1 MTQTYDV
8 LLGAT
13 GYMVKPGTY
22 QRYQD
27 GQSEGRVGRVRLFDF
42 YGGAKRA
49 AQMERDRFFTGV
61 GAWPTLDSQGLTS
74 GPKRQDFTGT
84 VSPAITPGN
93 RRWVFPHLGTW
104 YLVDGADLYTVA
116 TSGGLYAGLTHVQT
130 LAGTVV
136 DCDLM
141 GDILYFA
148 YGSAHAI
155 GKYDLSTSTY
165 SADTLGTTAQFK
177 ARLISHEG
185 SAIRYA
191 RADQT
196 STVNDSIQN
205 VISTDAAVRR
215 LVQVD
220 GHCWVLTEG
229 TVYRFTSQTAG
240 DHASEATVPRL
251 AAPDDFDWAV
261 VHFGRLWTWA
271 GKEII
276 YYDTTKDTFQGTGVR
291 GLSTLGAATV
301 GSWLVAAI
309 VSAITGNV
317 ELWAYDGR
325 GWWLLDE
332 QTSAG
337 TLYSYPVSIFGA
349 CDDVDLLAGRGS
361 TSNQLAGWQ
370 FFPRDGAPGLRAS
383 YELVTALMDAGER
396 DLDKVWRRA
405 GIELATPDDRATS
418 DTVDVALSYSVDG
431 GATWTAIASDTLDN
445 TSSRLVSIGGSIAA
459 RPQGRFLQLK
469 LAVSSVSDWCP
480 VVLGLWAEHETM
492 DLPTRRRRWKFAAV
506 CADRVVTRDGSVDST
521 GGRNLASGLWDAW
534 DDGTTLAYT
543 DVDGGAYTVRIA
555 GIREQIG
562 KTAEIELARSDV
574 ELTLVEV

>member
-1 MTQTYDV
+1 
-8 LLGAT
+8 
-13 GYMVKPGTY
+13 MVKPGTY

-27 GQSEGRVGRVRLFDF
+27 GQSDGRVGRVRLFDF

-74 GPKRQDFTGT
+74 GPKRQDFTDT

-93 RRWVFPHLGTW
+93 RRWAFPFLGTW

-116 TSGGLYAGLTHVQT
+116 TSSSAYNGLTHVQT
-130 LAGTVV
+130 LAATVV
-136 DCDLM
+136 DCDLL
-141 GDILYFA
+141 GDTLYFA
-148 YGSAHAI
+148 YGTSAAI
-155 GKYDLSTSTY
+155 GTYDIGSSTY
-165 SADTLGTTAQFK
+165 TANALGNTAQFK
-177 ARLISHEG
+177 AKLISHEG
-185 SAIRYA
+185 DEIRYV
-191 RADQT
+191 RSDQP
-196 STVNDSIQN
+196 TVVSNAES
-205 VISTDAAVRR
+205 SRLLADAAVRR

-220 GHCWVLTEG
+220 GHCWVITEG
-229 TVYRFTSQTAG
+229 TVYRFTGTLTSDVTT
-240 DHASEATVPRL
+240 EATVPRL
-251 AAPDDFDWAV
+251 AAPDDFDWALA
-261 VHFGRLWTWA
+261 HFGRLWCWA

-276 YYDTTKDTFQGTGVR
+276 YYDTAKDMFQGSGVR
-291 GLSTLGAATV
+291 GASTLGACTV

-309 VSAITGNV
+309 VSAISGNV

-349 CDDVDLLAGRGS
+349 CDDVDMLAGRGT

-370 FFPRDGAPGLRAS
+370 FFPRSGAPGLRAS
-383 YELVTALMDAGER
+383 YELITALMDAGER

-405 GIELATPDDRATS
+405 GVELATPDDRATS
-418 DTVDVALSYSVDG
+418 DAVTVALSYSVDG
-431 GATWTAIASDTLDN
+431 GATWTAIDSATLDDD
-445 TSSRLVSIGGSIAA
+445 SSRLVSIGGSITA
-459 RPQGRFLQLK
+459 RPKGRFLQLK
-469 LAVSSVSDWCP
+469 LAVSSVSGWCP

-506 CADRVVTRDGSVDST
+506 CADRVVKRDGSVDQT
-521 GGRNLASGLWDAW
+521 GSRDLASALWDAW
-534 DDGTTLAYT
+534 DDGSTLAFT
-543 DVDGGAYTVRIA
+543 DVDGGSLTVRIA
-555 GIREQIG
+555 GIREMIG
-562 KTAEIELARSDV
+562 RVAEIGVPSGSANSDV

>member
-1 MTQTYDV
+1 MTQLYDV

-13 GYMVKPGTY
+13 GYMVKPGSY

-74 GPKRQDFTGT
+74 GPKRQDFTDS

-93 RRWVFPHLGTW
+93 RRWVFPFLGSW
-104 YLVDGADLYTVA
+104 YLIDGADLYSVA
-116 TSGGLYAGLTHVQT
+116 TSGGLYNGLTHVQT

-136 DCDLM
+136 DCDLN
-141 GDILYFA
+141 GDTLWFA
-148 YGSAHAI
+148 YGSTHAL
-155 GKYDLSTSTY
+155 GKYDIGSGTY
-165 SADTLGTTAQFK
+165 TADALGSTAQFK
-177 ARLISHEG
+177 AKLVSHESG
-185 SAIRYA
+185 EIRYV
-191 RADQT
+191 RVDEPT
-196 STVNDSIQN
+196 WVNNSAAN
-205 VISTDAAVRR
+205 VLIADAAVRR

-229 TVYRFTSQTAG
+229 TVYRFTSATAG
-240 DHASEATVPRL
+240 DVTTEATVPRL
-251 AAPDDFDWAV
+251 AAPDDFDWALA
-261 VHFGRLWTWA
+261 HFGRLWTWA

-276 YYDTTKDTFQGTGVR
+276 FYDTAKDTFQGTGVR
-291 GLSTLGAATV
+291 GASTLGACTV
-301 GSWLVAAI
+301 GSWLVAAV
-309 VSAITGNV
+309 VSSITGNA

-332 QTSAG
+332 QTSSN
-337 TLYSYPVSIFGA
+337 TLYSYPVSIFGS
-349 CDDVDLLAGRGS
+349 CDDVDMLAGRGS

-370 FFPRDGAPGLRAS
+370 FFPRSGAPGLRDS

-418 DTVDVALSYSVDG
+418 DTVTVALSYSVDG
-431 GATWTAIASDTLDN
+431 GATWTQIDSDTLDD
-445 TSSRLVSIGGSIAA
+445 TSSRLVTIGGTITA
-459 RPQGRFLQLK
+459 RPQGRFIQLK
-469 LAVSSVSDWCP
+469 LSVSSVNDWCP
-480 VVLGLWAEHETM
+480 VVLGLWTEHETM
-492 DLPTRRRRWKFAAV
+492 DLPTRRRRWKFAAI
-506 CADRVVTRDGSVDST
+506 CADRVVKRDGSVDAT
-521 GGRNLASGLWDAW
+521 GARDLASALWDAW

-543 DVDGGAYTVRIA
+543 DVDGAMYTVRIS
-555 GIREQIG
+555 GIREMIG
-562 KTAEIELARSDV
+562 KVSEIELASSDV